1 MIDYSFIVPIYND
14 GYLAEDFCEEYL
26 KVFQE
31 YLGTSEIASRVEL
44 IFVDDGSRDNS
55 AETLERLPARF
66 PFVRI
71 IELSRNFGQHIA
83 LSCGYRHATGRF
95 VGMLNVDM
103 QEPPDQIPLLLRHIE
118 TTGCD
123 IVFGLRSRRAGRLT
137 ERLSSIGFAYLLNK
151 LTGYDVPLNVATLRV
166 MSRRFL
172 DAYNSLAERSRYLPG
187 LEGWLGFRRAYL
199 EIVHRERLRGQS
211 TYNFRRRLMM
221 ATDAIISFSDLPLKI
236 SIFFGFGVVLLGF
249 LLTLALI
256 VQKIFFAEVQLGYT
270 STISAIVFFSGVQ
283 LFVTGVTGL
292 YVGRIL
298 REAQQRPL
306 YVIRHTVNL
315 PVSDIRK
322 EI

>member
-118 TTGCD
+118 STGCD

-137 ERLSSIGFAYLLNK
+137 ERLSSIGFAYFLNK

-236 SIFFGFGVVLLGF
+236 SIFIGFGVVLLGF

-315 PVSDIRK
+315 PASDIRK